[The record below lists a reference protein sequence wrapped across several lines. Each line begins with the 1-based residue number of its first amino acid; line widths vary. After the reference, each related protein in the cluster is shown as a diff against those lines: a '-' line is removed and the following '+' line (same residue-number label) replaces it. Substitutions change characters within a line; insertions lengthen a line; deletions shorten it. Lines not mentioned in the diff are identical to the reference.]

1 MWEGRVTIIHGYS
14 LVFQAI
20 ERFIKSDVIP
30 FNGCNLIVAHPSKG
44 IDQVST
50 QTRVNVVGLVFPKAW
65 SVLAPVG
72 EVA

>member
-1 MWEGRVTIIHGYS
+1 MTLIDRYL
-14 LVFQAI
+14 LVFQAV
-20 ERFIKSDVIP
+20 ERFIKGDIIP
-30 FNGCNLIVAHPSKG
+30 FYGCNLIVAHPSKG

-50 QTRVNVVGLVFPKAW
+50 QARVNVVRLVAPKAW

>member
-1 MWEGRVTIIHGYS
+1 MGRGYLIPGYL

-30 FNGCNLIVAHPSKG
+30 FNGGNLIVVHPSKG

-50 QTRVNVVGLVFPKAW
+50 KARVNVVRLVAPKAW
-65 SVLAPVG
+65 SVLTPVG
-72 EVA
+72 KVA